1 MPFTI
6 IQGHQYRYQWKA
18 HMQLFIER
26 EGFESVCG
34 AGVCA
39 GVSVPKLNMVSAS
52 HTEQLGIRHVRL
64 TGQHPHGL

>member
-1 MPFTI
+1 
-6 IQGHQYRYQWKA
+6 
-18 HMQLFIER
+18 MQLFIER

-52 HTEQLGIRHVRL
+52 HTEQLGIRHVLL